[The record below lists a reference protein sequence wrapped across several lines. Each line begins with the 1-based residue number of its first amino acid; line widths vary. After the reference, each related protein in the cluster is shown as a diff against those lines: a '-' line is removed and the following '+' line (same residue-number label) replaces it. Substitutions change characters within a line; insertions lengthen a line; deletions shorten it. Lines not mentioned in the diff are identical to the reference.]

1 MGEGEGGGKFEEV
14 VCVFSLI
21 HPCPLILF
29 GVAFLVVVFVCV
41 CVPLPV
47 LASSVVDSF

>member
-1 MGEGEGGGKFEEV
+1 MRRKSKMGEGEGGGKFEEV

-29 GVAFLVVVFVCV
+29 RVACLVAVFVCV
-41 CVPLPV
+41 FLY
-47 LASSVVDSF
+47 LF